1 MFVPAS
7 KKGFSVNAYRGDKKT
22 LLAFNLAKAKSKN
35 LAGFTIACKPG
46 TKKEFYIWNFLQFE
60 TPANHAQVSSEKPW
74 STVNAPIQKFRW
86 LHVPGS
92 FHQGEKPF
100 YGKYVYTV
108 TPRYFDANNK
118 MKPLDKTLGVS
129 VTIDVDSFVQKNLE
143 LGFTR
148 GFVQSQ
154 AFYNRFGNAALFT
167 PKGDKN
173 IFFDTDGI
181 AGKDKD
187 GNKFTFKQEFE
198 WSGFTAREKIFGVL
212 NDALKNKDYFLD
224 VFAYDL
230 DEPDLMKGFLELARQ
245 GRIRII
251 LDNASLHHTEKNTEK
266 EDLFEKEFRKVAK
279 SHAAIMRGKY
289 KRYAHDKCFI
299 LYDKQK
305 PIRVLT
311 GATNFAVNG
320 LYINANHVLVF
331 SDPEVAGLYAK
342 VFNESWNDKVALK
355 FNSSPYANKKFSF
368 KAGKVP
374 KMDITFSPHK
384 ETFALS
390 NIKEIAARVKKEAK
404 SVFFAVMGISN
415 GTGDAFPAL
424 RDVHQ
429 NAKIF
434 SMGISDAP
442 GGISLYKP
450 GSTKGVLASGKATAV
465 LPPPFNKEQ
474 SIGSF
479 HEIHHKF
486 VICGFNGK
494 NPTVWCGSSNLA
506 GGGEQE
512 NGDNLLAI
520 YDADIVTVFT
530 IEAVALV
537 DHFQFRDKYVTKT
550 KTKKPK
556 PMILHID
563 DKWVPKYYDPKDLYC
578 KDRELFG

>member
-7 KKGFSVNAYRGDKKT
+7 QNGFSVKAYRGDAKT
-22 LLAFNLAKAKSKN
+22 LLAFNLTKAKSKN

-46 TKKEFYIWNFLQFE
+46 RKKEYYIWNFLQFE
-60 TPANHAQVSSEKPW
+60 TPAGHAQVGSEKPW

-100 YGKYVYTV
+100 YGDYKYTV
-108 TPRYFDANNK
+108 TPRYFDGNNK
-118 MKPLDKTLGVS
+118 LKPLDKSLSVS
-129 VTIDVDSFVQKNLE
+129 LTIEVDGFTQKNLE

-154 AFYNRFGNAALFT
+154 AFYNRFGNNALFT
-167 PKGDKN
+167 PKGDSN
-173 IFFDTDGI
+173 IFFDTGGI
-181 AGKDKD
+181 AGTDND

-198 WSGFTAREKIFGVL
+198 WSGFTARRKIFGILGDV
-212 NDALKNKDYFLD
+212 LKNKDLFVD

-230 DEPDLMKGFLELARQ
+230 DEPDLMNGFLELAKQ

-251 LDNASLHHTEKNTEK
+251 LDKATLHHTVDNKEK
-266 EDLFEKEFRKVAK
+266 EDLFEKEFKKVAK

-299 LYDKQK
+299 VYDKQK
-305 PIRVLT
+305 PVRVLT

-320 LYINANHVLVF
+320 LYINANHVLIF
-331 SDPEVAGLYAK
+331 NDEDVAALYAK
-342 VFNESWNDKVALK
+342 VFNESWNDNVSVT
-355 FNSSPYANKKFSF
+355 FNASPYANRVFPF

-374 KMDITFSPHK
+374 KMDISFSPHK

-390 NIKEIAARVKKEAK
+390 NIKQIATRVKKEEK

-424 RDVHQ
+424 RNVHL

-450 GSTKGVLASGKATAV
+450 GSLKGILASGKATAA

-494 NPTVWCGSSNLA
+494 SPTVWCGSSNLA

-556 PMILHID
+556 KMVLRSD
-563 DKWVPKYYDPKDLYC
+563 DSWVPRYYDTTDLYS
-578 KDRELFG
+578 KDRELFC